1 MFFRIWVLY
10 VNKVGLLALG
20 VYLAL
25 FPFHGHSWVDRCAL
39 VALAIVVTICCT
51 GAILAV
57 PIFIWPGKIR
67 CPLCNRVGEPMH
79 YRSRRF
85 SHVKAAVNC
94 SHCGIV
100 YAKSVPFSFQL
111 CAANADHENQ

>member
-10 VNKVGLLALG
+10 ANKVGLLALG

-39 VALAIVVTICCT
+39 VALAVVVTICCT
-51 GAILAV
+51 AQSLAV

-67 CPLCNRVGEPMH
+67 CPIMQPCRRADALSAKAIQPRQSCCQLLALWNRLCEKCPFFVPTLRGE
-79 YRSRRF
+79 R
-85 SHVKAAVNC
+85 
-94 SHCGIV
+94 
-100 YAKSVPFSFQL
+100 
-111 CAANADHENQ
+111 